1 MTLLELLTKEAGDE
15 RRRLIV
21 AANVAGIA
29 NVALLASVNVAVQL
43 SSDEQLRAL
52 ILFVLL
58 IALYALCALY
68 TGRRTSEL
76 IEAGLHR
83 IKVRVGERIA
93 KAELEALE
101 RVKAAEI
108 CDRITENT
116 TFITERSGAIAT
128 MMQSMTIMVFA
139 IGYVAWLSPPA
150 FALVGLLC
158 GAGAMMFVLLRREF
172 VVHVQ
177 QTARQRITFFERL
190 ADMLSGSKEIRFSRR
205 RSREVREDI
214 IAASDAL
221 RAAGTKS
228 SNLMA
233 DGMLL
238 GEGVLFALL
247 TAVVY
252 VLRSH
257 VEVDARLLTRLV
269 AAVMFIWG
277 PFMGLTLGVLPYIRS
292 NIALGQIDALEQ
304 KLEAALQ
311 EEKPEQKAE
320 DPWKGRVTAI
330 EARDIEYSYPADNGG
345 ERFHIGPLSLT
356 LEAGQIVFIVG
367 GNGSGKSTFL
377 KVLTGLYAPSA
388 GSLRASGVAVGRE
401 NVVWFRDMIS
411 AIFSDFHLF
420 TKLYGLAGVEEEA
433 VHRLLA
439 LMQLEEKTSFAHRK
453 FTKLTLSTGQRK
465 RIAMV
470 VALLE
475 DRPIC
480 VFDEWAADQDVQFRR
495 YFYEELLPSLRRAG
509 KLVIVVSHDDRYF
522 HCADRVIKME
532 YGKIRSIEEPRAAQA
547 AP

>member
-15 RRRLIV
+15 RRRLLV
-21 AANVAGIA
+21 AANVAGVA

-43 SSDEQLRAL
+43 SADEQLRAL

-101 RVKAAEI
+101 RVRAAEI

-139 IGYVAWLSPPA
+139 IAYVAWLSPPA

-158 GAGAMMFVLLRREF
+158 GGGAMMFVLLRREF

-177 QTARQRITFFERL
+177 QTARQRLTFFERL

-205 RSREVREDI
+205 RSRELRDDI
-214 IAASDAL
+214 VAASDAL
-221 RAAGTKS
+221 RTAGTKS

-257 VEVDARLLTRLV
+257 VEVDAPLLTRLV

-292 NIALGQIDALEQ
+292 NIALAQIDALEQ
-304 KLEAALQ
+304 KLEGALQ
-311 EEKPEQKAE
+311 NGKPAQEVE
-320 DPWKGRVTAI
+320 DPWKGRATAI
-330 EARDIEYSYPADNGG
+330 EARDIEYSYPSDKG

-356 LEAGQIVFIVG
+356 LQAGQIVFIVG

-377 KVLTGLYAPSA
+377 KVLTGLYTPSA
-388 GSLRASGVAVGRE
+388 GSLQVDGVAVSPQ
-401 NVVWFRDMIS
+401 NVACFRDMIS

-420 TKLYGLAGVEEEA
+420 AKLYGLAGVEEEA
-433 VHRLLA
+433 VHRLLT
-439 LMQLEEKTSFAHRK
+439 LMRLEEQTSFAHRK

-509 KLVIVVSHDDRYF
+509 KLVLVVSHDDRYF
-522 HCADRVIKME
+522 HCADRVVTME